1 MVFSSLIFIYFFLPI
16 LFLLYFITPKRF
28 KSIILIIFSLIFYF
42 YGEGKYI
49 LILLL
54 SSILNYLL
62 SKKITHNKKIL
73 VFGIIIN
80 LIPLIYFK
88 YTNFIFENVN
98 AIFNTNLFIKNL
110 IMPIGISFFTFQ
122 NISYLVDV
130 YKDKKEMAKNL
141 IDYLLYITFFAQ
153 LVAGPIVRF
162 SEIKEDINNR
172 KLNFSNLYI
181 GIKRFIIGLSK
192 KVIISNNIGL
202 LINIL
207 TDVSDKSVLLYWI
220 IAISYTIQIY
230 FDFSG
235 YSDMAI
241 GLGKMFNFNFLE
253 NFEYPLIAKSI
264 TDFWRRW
271 HISLSRWFK
280 DYIYIPLGGNR
291 GTKLKLV
298 RNIFVVWSLTGL
310 WHGASWNFILWGIY
324 FGIIL
329 IIEKM
334 CLKNFLERHS
344 VLAHIYTFFLIIIS
358 FVIFNIT
365 DIKSLGIFF
374 KSMFGFNNLPF
385 TNFETIY
392 YLKSYLLML
401 IISLICATPIV
412 KYIKNSKLKRL
423 IIVEPIVYI
432 GLLFI
437 ATAYLVDS
445 TFNPFIYFRF

>member
-16 LFLLYFITPKRF
+16 LFLIYFITPKRF
-28 KSIILIIFSLIFYF
+28 KSIILILFSLIFYF

-80 LIPLIYFK
+80 LLPLIYFK
-88 YTNFIFENVN
+88 YTNFIFENINV
-98 AIFNTNLFIKNL
+98 IFHTNLFLKNL

-130 YKDKKEMAKNL
+130 YKDKKERAKNL

-207 TDVSDKSVLLYWI
+207 TDVSAKSVILYWI
-220 IAISYTIQIY
+220 IALSYTIQIY

-253 NFEYPLIAKSI
+253 NFNYPLIAKSI

-291 GTKLKLV
+291 GSKLKLV
-298 RNIFVVWSLTGL
+298 RNIFIVWSLTGL
-310 WHGASWNFILWGIY
+310 WHGASWNFILWGVY
-324 FGIIL
+324 FGVIL

-344 VLAHIYTFFLIIIS
+344 FLAHIYTFFLIIIS

-365 DIKSLGIFF
+365 DIKTLGLFF
-374 KSMFGFNNLPF
+374 KSMFGFNHLPF

-392 YLKSYLLML
+392 YLKSYLLTL

-412 KYIKNSKLKRL
+412 KYIKDSKLKRL
-423 IIVEPIVYI
+423 IILEPIVYI
-432 GLLFI
+432 SLLFI
-437 ATAYLVDS
+437 ATSYLVDS

>member
-1 MVFSSLIFIYFFLPI
+1 MVFSSLTFIYFFLPI
-16 LFLLYFITPKRF
+16 LFLIYFVTPNRF
-28 KSIILIIFSLIFYF
+28 KSIILILFSLLFYF

-49 LILLL
+49 LILLI

-62 SKKITHNKKIL
+62 SKKITNNKKLL

-80 LIPLIYFK
+80 LLPLLYFK
-88 YTNFIFENVN
+88 YTNFIFQNINVF
-98 AIFNTNLFIKNL
+98 FNTNLFIKNL

-130 YKDKKEMAKNL
+130 YKNYKEKANSL
-141 IDYLLYITFFAQ
+141 LDYLLYITFFAQ

-172 KLNFSNLYI
+172 KLNFSNLYL

-192 KVIISNNIGL
+192 KVIIANNIGL

-207 TDVSDKSVLLYWI
+207 TDMSDKSVILYWLL
-220 IAISYTIQIY
+220 ALSFTIQIY

-253 NFEYPLIAKSI
+253 NFDYPLMAKSI

-291 GTKLKLV
+291 VSKFKLI
-298 RNIFVVWSLTGL
+298 RNILVVWALTGL
-310 WHGASWNFILWGIY
+310 WHGASWNFILWGLY

-329 IIEKM
+329 IIEKL
-334 CLKNFLERHS
+334 CLKKFLENHKILS
-344 VLAHIYTFFLIIIS
+344 HLYSLILIIIS

-365 DIKSLGIFF
+365 DINNLGLFF
-374 KSMFGFNNLPF
+374 KSMFGASNLPF
-385 TNFETIY
+385 INFNTLY
-392 YLKSYLLML
+392 YLKSYAIIL
-401 IISLICATPIV
+401 IISLICATSII
-412 KYIKNSKLKRL
+412 KYIKEKKLKTL
-423 IIVEPIVYI
+423 TFLEPIIYI
-432 GLLFI
+432 GLLLI
-437 ATAYLVDS
+437 STAYLVDS

>member
-16 LFLLYFITPKRF
+16 LFLLYFITPNRF
-28 KSIILIIFSLIFYF
+28 KSLILILFSLIFYF

-54 SSILNYLL
+54 SSIFNYLL
-62 SKKITHNKKIL
+62 SKRITNNKKIL

-80 LIPLIYFK
+80 LLPLIYFK

-98 AIFNTNLFIKNL
+98 TIFNTNLFIKNL

-130 YKDKKEMAKNL
+130 YRNENEKAKNL

-172 KLNFSNLYI
+172 KLAFSNLYI

-207 TDVSDKSVLLYWI
+207 TDISNESVLMYWI
-220 IAISYTIQIY
+220 IAICYTIQIY

-291 GTKLKLV
+291 GSKLKLI
-298 RNIFVVWSLTGL
+298 RNIFIVWSLTGL

-324 FGIIL
+324 FGVIL
-329 IIEKM
+329 IIEKFF
-334 CLKNFLERHS
+334 LKKFLEKHHA
-344 VLAHIYTFFLIIIS
+344 LAHIYTFFLIIIS

-365 DIKSLGIFF
+365 DIKSLSLFF
-374 KSMFGFNNLPF
+374 KSMFGLNHLPF
-385 TNFETIY
+385 INFEIIY
-392 YLKSYLLML
+392 YLKSYLLTL
-401 IISLICATPIV
+401 IISLICATPIIQ
-412 KYIKNSKLKRL
+412 YIKKTKIKKLFFL
-423 IIVEPIVYI
+423 EPIIYI
-432 GLLFI
+432 VLLFI

>member
-1 MVFSSLIFIYFFLPI
+1 MVFSSLTFIYFFLPL
-16 LFLLYFITPKRF
+16 LFLIYFITPNRLKGL
-28 KSIILIIFSLIFYF
+28 ILIIFSLLFYF
-42 YGEGKYI
+42 YGEGKFI
-49 LILLL
+49 LILLI

-62 SKKITHNKKIL
+62 SKKITNNKKLL

-80 LIPLIYFK
+80 LLPLLYFK
-88 YTNFIFENVN
+88 YTNFIFQNINVL
-98 AIFNTNLFIKNL
+98 FNTNLVIKNI

-130 YKDKKEMAKNL
+130 YKNKKEKANNL
-141 IDYLLYITFFAQ
+141 FDYLLYITFFAQ

-162 SEIKEDINNR
+162 SEIKSDINNR
-172 KLNFSNLYI
+172 KLNFSNLYL

-192 KVIISNNIGL
+192 KVIIANNIGI

-207 TDVSDKSVLLYWI
+207 TNMADKSVILYWLL
-220 IAISYTIQIY
+220 ALSYTIQIY

-253 NFEYPLIAKSI
+253 NFNYPIIAKSI

-291 GTKLKLV
+291 GSKLKLI
-298 RNIFVVWSLTGL
+298 RNIVIVWILTGL
-310 WHGASWNFILWGIY
+310 WHGASWNFILWGVY

-329 IIEKM
+329 IIEKL
-334 CLKNFLERHS
+334 CLKKFLDNHKIF
-344 VLAHIYTFFLIIIS
+344 AHFYSSILIIIS

-365 DIKSLGIFF
+365 DIKNLSLFF
-374 KSMFGFNNLPF
+374 KSMFGFSNIPF
-385 TNFETIY
+385 INFNTLY
-392 YLKSYLLML
+392 YLKSYSLLL
-401 IISLICATPIV
+401 IISIICATPIL
-412 KYIKNSKLKRL
+412 KCIKENGQKVISLL
-423 IIVEPIVYI
+423 EPIIYI
-432 GLLFI
+432 VLLFI
-437 ATAYLVDS
+437 ATSYLVDS